1 MVIVLNMKFPKNNLP
16 DIGSI
21 RLDRNGEYLHLLT
34 ADIPKL
40 NSTVTRAVCVGTYGV
55 PVFYFKSGDVAF
67 TDDTQRAFVYNEVS
81 DSWHEWEI

>member
-1 MVIVLNMKFPKNNLP
+1 MVIILNMQFENNLP

-21 RLDRNGEYLHLLT
+21 KFDRCGEYLHLLGV
-34 ADIPKL
+34 DIDKL
-40 NSTVTRAVCVGTYGV
+40 NSILTREVCAGTYGV